1 MLSLNIA
8 AKYVESD
15 KNVFFWGGALT
26 SGSRVEDGELEL
38 LVGPDDEDGPAGERE
53 PGGVLLVRVDH
64 AVGDGDLA
72 GGVGHDGEGHPAELL
87 PLLDVLDPSHVAL
100 NAVARQGDQLHLIR
114 GRKKMNIKSGNTFS
128 PKKTMQKRPSLI

>member
-15 KNVFFWGGALT
+15 KNVLFWGALT

-38 LVGPDDEDGPAGERE
+38 LVGSDYEDGPAGERE

-87 PLLDVLDPSHVAL
+87 PLLDVLDPGHVAL

-114 GRKKMNIKSGNTFS
+114 GG
-128 PKKTMQKRPSLI
+128 